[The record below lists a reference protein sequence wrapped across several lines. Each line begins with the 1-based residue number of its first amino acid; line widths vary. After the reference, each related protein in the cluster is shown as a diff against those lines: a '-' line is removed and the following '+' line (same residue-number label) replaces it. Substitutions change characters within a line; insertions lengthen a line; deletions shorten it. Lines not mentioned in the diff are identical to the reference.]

1 MSSTAV
7 ARPREQTKVV
17 GLIGVG
23 HFFSH
28 FTALILPPLF
38 PFMKSEFGISY
49 VALGGLA
56 SAFNVATGASQVPL
70 GFAVDR
76 FGGRPLLLCGLAV
89 LGAAFVLIS
98 MADSYW
104 QIVALLVLGG
114 LANGVFHPADYSILS
129 ARISEGY
136 LGRAMSLHSFS
147 GYVGFAVAPLTM
159 LALYGLA
166 GWRTAVAIT
175 GLAGVALALAMLAF
189 GGSLDDQIARRTDKS
204 PSKSPS
210 SRGRDLMRSLPMIM
224 MFLFFVCMSA
234 VSSGFSS
241 LAVVAIDSLYS
252 VGETVAGYGLT
263 GFLVAMAIGVLIG
276 GVLAD
281 ATKRHNLVAGL
292 ATLVAGLLFVVVSS
306 AALSAYFALAAIA
319 LGGLGYGISSPSR
332 DLIVRASAPPG
343 SIGVAFGFTSTG
355 IGVGGA
361 IGPLLCGL
369 LMDADRPDL
378 AFLLI
383 AVLSIA
389 AVGAVWATRPRTAE
403 ATARP

>member
-17 GLIGVG
+17 GLIGIG
-23 HFFSH
+23 HFYSH
-28 FTALILPPLF
+28 FSTLILPPLF
-38 PFMKSEFGISY
+38 PFMKSEFGIGY

-76 FGGRPLLLCGLAV
+76 FGGRAVLLCGLAV
-89 LGAAFVLIS
+89 LGAMFTLVAW
-98 MADSYW
+98 ADAYW
-104 QIVALLVLGG
+104 QIVVLLVIGG
-114 LANGVFHPADYSILS
+114 LANGVFHPADYAILA

-147 GYVGFAVAPLTM
+147 GYIGFAVAPLTM
-159 LALYGLA
+159 LALHGLA
-166 GWRTAVAIT
+166 GWRGAVAVAGT
-175 GLAGVALALAMLAF
+175 AGVAIALAVLAF
-189 GGSLDDQIARRTDKS
+189 GGSLDDKLARRSDRPPGAS
-204 PSKSPS
+204 PSR
-210 SRGRDLMRSLPMIM
+210 RGWEVMRAPPMIM

-234 VSSGFSS
+234 ISSGFSS

-263 GFLVAMAIGVLIG
+263 GFLVAMAVGVLIG

-281 ATKRHNLVAGL
+281 ATRRHNLVAGL
-292 ATLVAGLLFVVVSS
+292 SALAAGLLFVLASS
-306 AALSAYFALAAIA
+306 AAIPVYGALAAIA
-319 LGGLGYGISSPSR
+319 LGGLGYGLSSPSR
-332 DLIVRASAPPG
+332 DLIVRASAPAG

-361 IGPLLCGL
+361 VGPLLCGL

-378 AFLLI
+378 AFVLI
-383 AVLSIA
+383 GVLSFA
-389 AVGAVWATRPRTAE
+389 AVAAVWATRPRAAE
-403 ATARP
+403 ATAPR